1 VSSGPAKPPGRD
13 GPKEARRRLRVL
25 ALVAEGL
32 EPPAG
37 ADPQKAAGADWKTE
51 YDVVTALRSLGH
63 EVEVL
68 GLGGDLAPLRRAI
81 ADLRP
86 QVAFNLV
93 EAFDDVSIWDAN
105 VVAYLELMKVPYT
118 GCNSRG
124 LVLARDK
131 ALAKKI
137 LSYHRLPLA
146 DFAVFPRRRKV
157 RRPRRLRF
165 PLIVKSATLDASIGI
180 SQASVVD
187 DDQKLEERVRFIHE
201 SIDTDALVEEYIEGR
216 ELYVGI
222 LGDRRLAVLPIWELS
237 FDGMPEES
245 RKIATERLKWS
256 LTYRK
261 KHSIVSGPARELP
274 DKVAARVREL
284 CRRAYRNLM
293 LSGYARIDLR
303 LREDGLPFVMEANPN
318 PQLSADED
326 FAESARA
333 AGLGYEALVQRIV
346 DLGLRFEPT
355 RRG

>member
-1 VSSGPAKPPGRD
+1 MSSRPAKPSRRGR
-13 GPKEARRRLRVL
+13 PKEPRRRLRVL

-32 EPPAG
+32 EPPSD
-37 ADPQKAAGADWKTE
+37 ADSQKAAGAEWKTE
-51 YDVVTALRSLGH
+51 HDVVSALRSLGH

-68 GLGGDLAPLRRAI
+68 GLGGDLGPLRRTI
-81 ADLRP
+81 AEWHP

-146 DFAVFPRRRKV
+146 DFAVFPRGRKV

-201 SIDTDALVEEYIEGR
+201 SIDTDALVEEYVEGR
-216 ELYVGI
+216 ELYVGV
-222 LGDRRLAVLPIWELS
+222 LGDRRLEVLPIWELS
-237 FDGMPEES
+237 FDGLPEES

-261 KHSIVSGPARELP
+261 KHSIVSGPVRELP
-274 DKVAARVREL
+274 EKVAERVREI

-303 LREDGLPFVMEANPN
+303 LRDDGVPVVMEANPN

-326 FAESARA
+326 FAESARS
-333 AGLGYEALVQRIV
+333 AGVAYEALIQRIV